1 MNEGPITNDELL
13 LKIFKAKHI
22 LVYSMKKI
30 ITKGLFI
37 AGAAL
42 FLVSCGGNK
51 ELVKSNIKNKAQS
64 AEEYLAQRI
73 DYNTFSGKAK
83 MNYQGDGESQ
93 QFTANIRMN
102 KGKDIW
108 TSITA
113 LGGIIE
119 AARAYIT
126 PEQLQA
132 RNAINRK
139 YYDLSYNEGLT
150 LIQAQVS
157 FADLQDLIAGNPLL
171 HDVPVQSS
179 NKTDSVFS
187 ITKQK
192 DDITEILNY
201 NIKTGLLESIALH
214 SKTKGFD
221 GTITYS
227 AYAATTNKLPFAYS
241 RTIDI
246 TNKGK
251 QVHLDMNF
259 TKAELNV
266 PVDMPYSVP
275 SSYEKVGIK
284 K

>member
-1 MNEGPITNDELL
+1 MNNRISHL
-13 LKIFKAKHI
+13 I
-22 LVYSMKKI
+22 M
-30 ITKGLFI
+30 I

-42 FLVSCGGNK
+42 LFASCNSSRGI
-51 ELVKSNIKNKAQS
+51 VKSNVKNKAVT
-64 AEEYLAQRI
+64 ADEYLAQKI
-73 DYNTFSGKAK
+73 DYHTFSGKAK
-83 MNYQGDGESQ
+83 MNYQGGGESQ

-102 KGKDIW
+102 KDKDVW
-108 TSITA
+108 ASITA
-113 LGGIIE
+113 LGGLIE

-126 PEQLQA
+126 PEKLQA
-132 RNAINRK
+132 RNSINRQ
-139 YYDLSYNEGLT
+139 YYDLSYNEGLA

-157 FADLQDLIAGNPLL
+157 FADLQDLMAGNPLL
-171 HDVPVQSS
+171 NDVAVQSS
-179 NKTDSVFS
+179 EKTDSIFT

-192 DDITEILNY
+192 EDITEVLNY
-201 NIKTGLLESIALH
+201 NIKTGLLQTISLS
-214 SKTKGFD
+214 SKAKDFAC
-221 GTITYS
+221 TIVYS
-227 AYAATTNKLPFAYS
+227 AYAPTTNKLPFAYS

-275 SSYEKVGIK
+275 SSYDKASIK